1 MSTTIPLN
9 RRKTLTIAIIL
20 AVLAAAGGIYWIW
33 RAPDVA
39 QAVRAGRAVPV
50 TVTTAMRRDVPVVL
64 TGLGTVQASFTVG
77 IHAQVDGKL
86 QEVLFSEGQFVK
98 KGDLLAKID
107 PRLYQAALDQAKA
120 KKAQD
125 EAQLVALQKDLERFK
140 TLSRSGFQSQQNIDQ
155 QQSKVDM
162 IKAGIVADSAAIDA
176 ASAQLDYTT
185 ITAPSDGRMSVR
197 LVDPGNIVRAGDQ
210 GSIAVLTRT
219 RPIYVVF
226 TLSAHTLDDV
236 REAQAR
242 GPVEVVAY
250 DRNNRKALSTGT
262 LETIDN
268 QIDPSTAT
276 YKLKALFANDDE
288 KLWPGQF
295 ANARLQVGILPN
307 AMVVPNG
314 AVQRGPK
321 GLFVWVIKPDNTA
334 EARPIEAG
342 PTVDDMTVIAAGL
355 NDGERTVVNG
365 QYRLQIGVTVTATDA
380 VKPAGSS

>member
-9 RRKTLTIAIIL
+9 RRKTLTIALVL
-20 AVLAAAGGIYWIW
+20 AVLAVAGGVYWL
-33 RAPDVA
+33 RHAPDVA
-39 QAVRAGRAVPV
+39 QAARAARAVPV
-50 TVTTAMRRDVPVVL
+50 TVTSAGRRDVPVVL

-86 QEVLFSEGQFVK
+86 QEVLFAEGQYVNQ
-98 KGDLLAKID
+98 GDLLARID

-162 IKAGIVADSAAIDA
+162 NKAALVSDSAAIDA
-176 ASAQLDYTT
+176 ARAQLDYTT

-197 LVDPGNIVRAGDQ
+197 LVDPGNIVRASDQ

-219 RPIYVVF
+219 RPIYVLF
-226 TLSAHTLDDV
+226 TLPASTLDDV
-236 REAQAR
+236 RDAQAR
-242 GPVEVVAY
+242 GPVQVVAY
-250 DRNNRKALSTGT
+250 DRNNQKTLSTGK

-268 QIDPSTAT
+268 QIDPTSAT
-276 YKLKALFANDDE
+276 YKLKALFTNDDE
-288 KLWPGQF
+288 RLWPGEF
-295 ANARLQVGILPN
+295 VNARLQVGVLPD
-307 AMVVPNG
+307 ALVVPSV

-334 EARPIEAG
+334 EARTIEAG
-342 PTVDDMTVIAAGL
+342 PTVDDMTVIASGL
-355 NDGERTVVNG
+355 NDGERTVING
-365 QYRLQIGVTVTATDA
+365 QYRLLIGVRVTATDA
-380 VKPAGSS
+380 ANPAGSS